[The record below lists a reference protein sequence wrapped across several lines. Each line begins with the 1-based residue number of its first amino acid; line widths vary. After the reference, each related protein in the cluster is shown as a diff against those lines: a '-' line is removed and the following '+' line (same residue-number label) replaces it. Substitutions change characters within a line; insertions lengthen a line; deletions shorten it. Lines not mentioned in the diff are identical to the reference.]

1 MVEVRSRIRGCEA
14 VFFAAPGVVVPVP
27 AMICT
32 GYTASLPA
40 FLADDLVC
48 PLYNAR
54 GSCEKFSPS
63 FALTSVLCLHTTTA
77 GTLHAYLGSW
87 QERSLPVYDVETWL
101 T

>member
-48 PLYNAR
+48 PLY
-54 GSCEKFSPS
+54 
-63 FALTSVLCLHTTTA
+63 
-77 GTLHAYLGSW
+77 Y
-87 QERSLPVYDVETWL
+87 
-101 T
+101 